1 MILAVDI
8 GNTNFKLSLF
18 NDSINF
24 EEFSIFHN
32 FSEVKNY
39 LNKKNIDEILISS
52 VNKKKLFQ
60 IKNFSIKNKNIHPII
75 IDINFPFSFKIN
87 YKNPN
92 TIGIDRL
99 CGIEGAL
106 FLESKNKKNSN
117 KINKQILIT
126 IDCGTAT
133 TINILD
139 SNNIFIGGIIAPG
152 IETMFYSLNKKT
164 DNLPLVQY
172 LDYENVIGTDTKTSI
187 ASGVINSNIGLIE
200 LVLNFIKKKYYNEK
214 INIYLTGGNS
224 IILKQYLTNIKN
236 IKWIPELTTL
246 GIIKVYFNL
255 KNKKH

>member
-18 NDSINF
+18 NEMINL

-32 FSEVKNY
+32 FSQIKNY
-39 LNKKNIDEILISS
+39 LNKKNIDEVLISS

-60 IKNFSIKNKNIHPII
+60 LKNFLVKNKNIQPTL
-75 IDINFPFSFKIN
+75 IDTNFPFSFKIK
-87 YKNPN
+87 YKTPN
-92 TIGIDRL
+92 TLGIDRL

-106 FLESKNKKNSN
+106 FLESKNKKNIG
-117 KINKQILIT
+117 KINKRILIT

-139 SNNIFIGGIIAPG
+139 LNNVFIGGIIAPG
-152 IETMFYSLNKKT
+152 IETMFHSLNKKT
-164 DNLPLVQY
+164 DNLPLVSY
-172 LDYENVIGTDTKTSI
+172 SDYENVIGNDTKTSI

-200 LVLNFIKKKYYNEK
+200 LVLNFIKKKYKDEK

-224 IILKQYLTNIKN
+224 AILKQYLTGIKN
-236 IKWIPELTTL
+236 IHFIPELICL
-246 GIIKVYFNL
+246 GIINL
-255 KNKKH
+255 YLKQKNN